1 MIRLIIFTVLLF
13 GSCGYAL
20 LKGPRDAQAVAVV
33 TLVASFASY
42 FLVSRYAAVEVSVL
56 AIDMLTLLAF
66 TAVALKSDRF
76 WPLWVAG
83 LQLTTTFGHGLRA
96 FEDEIVPIA
105 YAVSLRFWSY
115 PIQIILIVA
124 VWRSQRRKQRARTP
138 VTADG
143 LAVAPRR

>member
-1 MIRLIIFTVLLF
+1 MTRLIIFNVLLL

-20 LKGPRDAQAVAVV
+20 LKGTRDAQIVAVT

-42 FLVSRYAAVEVSVL
+42 FLVSRYAGVEVGVL
-56 AIDMLTLLAF
+56 AVDVMVLSAF

-76 WPLWVAG
+76 WPLWIAG
-83 LQLTTTFGHGLRA
+83 LQLTATFGHALRA
-96 FEDEIVPIA
+96 VEDQMVPIA

-138 VTADG
+138 VS
-143 LAVAPRR
+143 V

>member
-1 MIRLIIFTVLLF
+1 MTRLIIFNVLLL

-20 LKGPRDAQAVAVV
+20 LKGTRDAQIVAVT

-42 FLVSRYAAVEVSVL
+42 FLVSRYAGVEVGVL
-56 AIDMLTLLAF
+56 AVDVMVLSAF

-76 WPLWVAG
+76 WPLWIAG
-83 LQLTTTFGHGLRA
+83 LQLTSTFGHALRA
-96 FEDEIVPIA
+96 VEDQMVPIA

-138 VTADG
+138 VS
-143 LAVAPRR
+143 V